1 MTWSFLI
8 KCMELLFRGYLCRAL
23 TWYTVLA
30 CYWLVM
36 TSSAKSG
43 SLYIFLDMD
52 CTYVQHCRGDVT
64 CI

>member
-1 MTWSFLI
+1 
-8 KCMELLFRGYLCRAL
+8 MELLFRGYLCRAL

-52 CTYVQHCRGDVT
+52 CTYVQHCRGDIT